1 MRKNAAERLLVVEKN
16 IIEIV
21 VGEVCWEL
29 GAELSDWRNG
39 WRM

>member
-1 MRKNAAERLLVVEKN
+1 MRKISVERLVVVEKN

-21 VGEVCWEL
+21 VGEGCREL
-29 GAELSDWRNG
+29 GEERSDWRSG